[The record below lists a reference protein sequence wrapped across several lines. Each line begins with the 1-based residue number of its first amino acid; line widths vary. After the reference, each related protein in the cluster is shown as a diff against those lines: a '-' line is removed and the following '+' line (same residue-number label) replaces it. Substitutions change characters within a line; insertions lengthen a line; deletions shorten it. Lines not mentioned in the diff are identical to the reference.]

1 MKCLAYCKDS
11 CTFEIFWPE
20 EHRGFVQTTSP
31 AITRFDTDR
40 NKQIINSGDI
50 VELDF
55 DSIDRFDVTRK
66 IRPVINLK
74 EEVKSKM
81 KTFFKVYLLIGAIML
96 VFFFLFQLLHI
107 AFG

>member
-20 EHRGFVQTTSP
+20 ECRGFVHTTSP
-31 AITRFDTDR
+31 AITQFDADR
-40 NKQIINSGDI
+40 NKQIINSGDV

-107 AFG
+107 AIG

>member
-20 EHRGFVQTTSP
+20 ECRGFVHTTSP
-31 AITRFDTDR
+31 VITQFDADR
-40 NKQIINSGDI
+40 NKQIINSGDV

-107 AFG
+107 AIG

>member
-1 MKCLAYCKDS
+1 MKCLAYCKDN

-20 EHRGFVQTTSP
+20 ECRGVVHTTSP
-31 AITRFDTDR
+31 AITRFDADR

-66 IRPVINLK
+66 IRPVINVK

-81 KTFFKVYLLIGAIML
+81 KSFFKVYLVFGAIIL
-96 VFFFLFQLLHI
+96 VFFFLVQLLHI
-107 AFG
+107 AVG